1 MNKLDMIKDFF
12 DCDICENLLIDP
24 ISLPCG
30 KNVCNHHL
38 QVVVYK
44 IFYGIFCIG
53 KKFCF
58 EICNDKHYVPEK
70 GHFIVNKHIWP

>member
-1 MNKLDMIKDFF
+1 MYKIDMIKGLF
-12 DCDICENLLIDP
+12 DCDICKNLLVDP

-30 KNVCNHHL
+30 KNV
-38 QVVVYK
+38 YK
-44 IFYGIFCIG
+44 IFYGIFFIG

-70 GHFIVNKHIWP
+70 GHFIVNKHI